1 MSAKPIW
8 LGGPVDGVPALLQPV
23 AHALIEARDDV
34 QALIPTLSMDE
45 LWARPGDAASAG
57 FHALHSLGSLDR
69 LFTYARGESLT
80 ETQLAT
86 LASEKTMDR
95 AADGDQ
101 IVAAYSAG
109 VDRAVER
116 LRRTPEAT
124 LLEPR
129 EVGRG
134 KLPSN
139 VLGILVHAGDHTY
152 RHVGQMITTAK
163 IARAVLRPA

>member
-1 MSAKPIW
+1 MSANPIW
-8 LGGPVDGVPALLQPV
+8 LGGPVEGVPALLQPI
-23 AHALIEARDDV
+23 AHTLIEAKDDV

-45 LWARPGDAASAG
+45 LWARPGGAASAG

-95 AADGDQ
+95 VADGGQ
-101 IVAAYSAG
+101 IVAAYRAA
-109 VDRAVER
+109 VDRAIAQ
-116 LRRTPEAT
+116 LRRTPETT

-163 IARAVLRPA
+163 IARAASRPA